1 MPIDNPNWKC
11 NKKANRVPLSQPR
24 RRCNNANIVVGL
36 NFYWPPPA
44 FFSFFVFLF
53 LFLPF
58 FYSAIDPKQY
68 EPSWKFFGSRSK
80 SMMTFFTLPLVQA
93 VIDRADFSH
102 DPAELS
108 SISLH
113 YALAY
118 SNGNIAAGL
127 GCNCQSS
134 KGAYQFL
141 RATHVSSISCRL
153 WMTRFAAAVE
163 SKHSKRGKQRVKR
176 VTQISTDQWR
186 MRWLLKKRGYHA
198 LFIIYISGRLL
209 NNLALI
215 KL

>member
-108 SISLH
+108 SISLY

-118 SNGNIAAGL
+118 SNGNIAAVL

-176 VTQISTDQWR
+176 VTQISTD
-186 MRWLLKKRGYHA
+186 
-198 LFIIYISGRLL
+198 
-209 NNLALI
+209 
-215 KL
+215 